1 MDNEDKKID
10 EANPQEPE
18 ELSEQEKEQETA
30 ASGIVPGLVD
40 REVTDEVQTAFLSYS
55 MSVIVSR
62 AIPDV
67 RDGLKP
73 VQRRIIFGMD
83 ESGMQPGKP
92 YKKSARIV
100 GDVMG
105 KYHPHGDSALYLTLV
120 RLAQPFSMRYT
131 LVDGHGNFGS
141 IDGDEP
147 AAMRYT
153 EARMNRLSVEMVR
166 DLDKNTVDWQD
177 NYDGTEKEP
186 SVLPSR
192 FPNLIVNGSEGI
204 AVGMATNMPPHNLN
218 ETIDAIIALCGNP
231 ELTPMKLMQ
240 DYIHGPDFPTG
251 GVILGRKGI
260 LDYFT
265 TGIGSVTMRS
275 KYSIEEMDNGKSRI
289 IVTEIPY
296 QVNKAAMVE
305 NIAQLVRDKIID
317 GITDIRDESNK
328 EGIRVVIEVRRDC
341 VPEVVAN
348 NLLKHTQLQANFGV
362 INLCLV
368 DGAPK
373 ILPMKDMLQYYITF
387 QIQVLTRRTKFL
399 LKRDSDRDHIVT
411 GLLICHDNIDEV
423 IHIIRSSNT
432 DDESASKLN
441 ARFGF
446 SKEQTD
452 AILSMTLR
460 KLQGLE
466 QDKLKAEHEAL
477 TKNIA
482 EYNRLLSDEKNIVEL
497 MITELNEIKAR
508 FGDKRLTEISDEAAN
523 IDNEDLIP
531 EQDIVVVLTR
541 NGYLKRM
548 NDASFR
554 TQNRGGRGV
563 KGISTTSGDTVSIM
577 LHTKTHT
584 DLMFFTSFGS
594 VYKARGYTLPDGSR
608 DFKGIPAIN
617 LLNMDQDEKVISI
630 VPCDDYPETDYL
642 FFATVNG
649 VVKRTKL
656 SEFARIN
663 SNGKR
668 ALGLKDGDML
678 LDVKRTNGDAIISL
692 ASSNGK
698 VCSFHEDDVR
708 AMGRAAAGVSGMN
721 LKDGSHLVDIT
732 SSIEGDKILVLT
744 TLGYGKISYAK
755 DTETEDG
762 RHYDGYRL
770 TKRGAKGVISLKS
783 SLKNGELT
791 AMRAVNGDEDLMV
804 ITTHGIVIRTPLSQ
818 VKVAGR
824 NTQGVKIIALEPRQ
838 KVASLAIVP
847 HDDGTEEEESAP
859 VDDEINPSLVAAE
872 PESKAKAKSNPTP
885 DDVAD
890 EDSSSSDGISGGD
903 DDI

>member
-1 MDNEDKKID
+1 MDNEEKKNETGTPAAD
-10 EANPQEPE
+10 ETPE
-18 ELSEQEKEQETA
+18 EKAQSTA
-30 ASGIVPGLVD
+30 VAGIVPALID

-73 VQRRIIFGMD
+73 VQRRIIFGMN
-83 ESGMQPGKP
+83 EEGIEPGKP

-105 KYHPHGDSALYLTLV
+105 KYHPHGDAALYLTLV
-120 RLAQPFSMRYT
+120 RLAQPFSLRYT

-166 DLDKNTVDWQD
+166 DLDKDTVNFVD

-186 SVLPSR
+186 EVLPSR
-192 FPNLIVNGSEGI
+192 FPNLLVNGSEGI
-204 AVGMATNMPPHNLN
+204 AVGMATNMPPHNLS
-218 ETIDAIIALCGNP
+218 ETIDAVIAVAKNP
-231 ELTPMKLMQ
+231 QLTPLEIMQ
-240 DYIHGPDFPTG
+240 NYLHGPDFPTG

-265 TGIGSVTMRS
+265 TGTGSVTIRS
-275 KYSIEEMDNGKSRI
+275 KYHIEEEDNGKSRI

-296 QVNKAAMVE
+296 QVNKAAMIE
-305 NIAQLVRDKIID
+305 NMAQLVRDKVID

-328 EGIRVVIEVRRDC
+328 EGIRVVIEIKRDS

-348 NLLKHTQLQANFGV
+348 NLLKHTQLQINFGV

-368 DGAPK
+368 EGAPK
-373 ILPMKDMLQYYITF
+373 VLPITALLQDYVDF
-387 QIQVLTRRTKFL
+387 QISVLTRRTQFL
-399 LKRDSDRDHIVT
+399 LKRDSQRDHIVV
-411 GLLICHDNIDEV
+411 GLITCHDNIDEV
-423 IHIIRSSNT
+423 IHIIRDSKT
-432 DDESASKLN
+432 DDESARRLN
-441 ARFGF
+441 ERFGF
-446 SKEQTD
+446 TQDQTD
-452 AILSMTLR
+452 AILAMTLR
-460 KLQGLE
+460 RLEGLE
-466 QDKLKAEHEAL
+466 QSKLQDEHTQL

-482 EYNRLLSDEKNIVEL
+482 EYNRLLSSKDNIVDQ
-497 MITELNEIKAR
+497 MIKELNEIKDK
-508 FGDKRLTEISDEAAN
+508 FGDKRLTDISDEAAN

-531 EQDIVVVLTR
+531 QDDIIVVLTK

-548 NDASFR
+548 SDQTFR

-563 KGISTTSGDTVSIM
+563 KGISTTAGDTVNIM

-584 DLMFFTSFGS
+584 DLLFFSSLGS
-594 VYKARGYTLPDGSR
+594 VYSLRGYMIPDGAR
-608 DFKGIPAIN
+608 DAKGMPAIN
-617 LLNMDQDEKVISI
+617 LLNLDQDEKIISI
-630 VPCDDYPETDYL
+630 ISCDDYPESDFL

-649 VVKRTKL
+649 LVKRTKL
-656 SEFARIN
+656 SEFASIHK
-663 SNGKR
+663 NGKR
-668 ALGLKDGDML
+668 ALGLREGDQL
-678 LDVKRTNGDAIISL
+678 LDVKRTNGSAIVSL
-692 ASSNGK
+692 AASNGK
-698 VCSFHEDDVR
+698 VCSFYESDVR
-708 AMGRAAAGVSGMN
+708 AMGRSAAGVSGMN

-732 SSIEGDKILVLT
+732 TSLEGDKILVLT

-755 DTETEDG
+755 DTVTEDG
-762 RHYDGYRL
+762 RHYDGYRM

-783 SLKNGELT
+783 SDKNGELT
-791 AMRAVNGDEDLMV
+791 AMRAVHGDEDLMV
-804 ITTHGIVIRTPLSQ
+804 ITTGGIVIRTPLSQ

-824 NTQGVKIIALEPRQ
+824 NTQGVKIITLEARHQ
-838 KVASLAIVP
+838 VASLAIVP
-847 HDDGTEEEESAP
+847 HEDENAPEETPEPEEE
-859 VDDEINPSLVAAE
+859 VNPALMSEEDVE
-872 PESKAKAKSNPTP
+872 KKPTHTPTP
-885 DDVAD
+885 DDID
-890 EDSSSSDGISGGD
+890 EDASSEDGVSGKKGGD